1 LLLGP
6 RGSIPRSRSTSDSA
20 MTAGGCKRRRQLLLA
35 SDYSQLRSEW
45 LLAKEM
51 RNTSEM

>member
-20 MTAGGCKRRRQLLLA
+20 MTAGGCKRRRQLA